1 MLDIPDTIFANESRL
16 LKKIEK
22 NRSIS
27 TIYRTNINNKIQYI
41 ENKKMQ
47 KKKNYVLTDI
57 SVTIGD
63 ILPISADIS
72 ADDSNLQDTTPILH
86 VLEVVQARKAT
97 NSIVISHFG
106 KIMLQ
111 KTPTLTLSNKHGS
124 DISVMSKSIKF
135 LPP

>member
-1 MLDIPDTIFANESRL
+1 MG
-16 LKKIEK
+16 KQK
-22 NRSIS
+22 NA
-27 TIYRTNINNKIQYI
+27 
-41 ENKKMQ
+41 

-57 SVTIGD
+57 S
-63 ILPISADIS
+63 A
-72 ADDSNLQDTTPILH
+72 TPILH

-111 KTPTLTLSNKHGS
+111 TTPILTLSNKHGY
-124 DISVMSKSIKF
+124 DRSVMSKSIKF